1 MSKISWISVNTQF
14 QQTLEYKVT
23 RTEVRLQDK
32 GADFDELTLIL
43 DKSMFEIEKK
53 ASRTYEKDYDVQMDI
68 TVEMNLSKITVERT
82 GYTFLDVLS
91 DVGGIQ
97 GLLLSFCGLI
107 VGIANYNNFD
117 NYLASRLF
125 KIKDKSTKKKDVS
138 TFKESETTSSSS
150 FMKPT
155 KWLNVYE
162 YIFDFVPQCLRKCK
176 CCHCRKTREM
186 RGMERAR

>member
-1 MSKISWISVNTQF
+1 MNTQF

-68 TVEMNLSKITVERT
+68 TVEMNLSKVTVERS

-117 NYLASRLF
+117 NYLASRLY
-125 KIKDKSTKKKDVS
+125 KIRD
-138 TFKESETTSSSS
+138 
-150 FMKPT
+150 KPT
-155 KWLNVYE
+155 K
-162 YIFDFVPQCLRKCK
+162 
-176 CCHCRKTREM
+176 
-186 RGMERAR
+186 